1 MDTYAGKHVIV
12 TGAAGDIGSKVV
24 RKLYKAGVTHL
35 VMFVRNK
42 DNINSKTVQTINS
55 NKSPTQVHFVECDF
69 QLPQLIEQKF
79 NYAMQNHLMG
89 RIDHIFLCHGVV

>member
-24 RKLYKAGVTHL
+24 QKLYKSGVTHL

-42 DNINSKTVQTINS
+42 DNINSKTV
-55 NKSPTQVHFVECDF
+55 
-69 QLPQLIEQKF
+69 
-79 NYAMQNHLMG
+79 
-89 RIDHIFLCHGVV
+89 